1 MRKSMVGYERRTPHR
16 AALLGVIVGEL
27 HALARDAADVV
38 APDHDDVEL
47 FLLGPPFDSRPI
59 AHSLMASHV
68 IPLGPHAATGSRLMS
83 IIILAYRPN
92 SPFSVFKGSDSDG
105 VSFCFGSSMAPL
117 S

>member
-1 MRKSMVGYERRTPHR
+1 MLTMNHHMRVVAHHR
-16 AALLGVIVGEL
+16 FRVRAEVA
-27 HALARDAADVV
+27 AADVV
-38 APDHDDVEL
+38 APDHDDVGL
-47 FLLGPPFDSRPI
+47 LLLGPPFDSRPI

-68 IPLGPHAATGSRLMS
+68 IPLGPHAATASRLIS